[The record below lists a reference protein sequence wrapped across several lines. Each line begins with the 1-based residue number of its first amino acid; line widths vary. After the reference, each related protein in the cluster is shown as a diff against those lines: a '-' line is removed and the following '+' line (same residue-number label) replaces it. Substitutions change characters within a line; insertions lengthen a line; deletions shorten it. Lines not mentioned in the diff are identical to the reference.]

1 MHLTSKFRMLKRLI
15 LMDEGCF
22 FLTQKPPISGSE
34 TILEA
39 RLLCKLKLNKR
50 RWETFCC
57 KQVFSFTP

>member
-22 FLTQKPPISGSE
+22 FLTQKPLISGSE

-39 RLLCKLKLNKR
+39 R
-50 RWETFCC
+50 
-57 KQVFSFTP
+57 

>member
-1 MHLTSKFRMLKRLI
+1 MDVYHLLSVAYENFKKMENTAMHLASKLRMLKRLI

-39 RLLCKLKLNKR
+39 R
-50 RWETFCC
+50 
-57 KQVFSFTP
+57 